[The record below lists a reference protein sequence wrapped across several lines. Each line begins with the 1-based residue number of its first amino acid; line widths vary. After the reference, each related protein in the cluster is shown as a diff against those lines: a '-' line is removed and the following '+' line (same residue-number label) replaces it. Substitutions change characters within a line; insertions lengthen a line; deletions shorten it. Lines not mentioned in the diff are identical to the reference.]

1 LWGLAFGGIPAVWIA
16 LGRDLTDVVSLMCIV
31 STLVLLRRDRPYL
44 AALALTAA
52 VLTRET
58 TVVVAGAIGLCWLVR
73 RRPPFVVAAVPA
85 GTFLIVQAL
94 LWWRWGVLPVR
105 QGTGP
110 LDGVLPLSGLVNAL
124 RFQFR
129 HSPGQV
135 SGTAAI
141 ALVFIVAVTA
151 VLWFRSSR
159 AAPHEKLAFVLYAS
173 LLVTLPILLWA
184 FDTNFF
190 RASEELIVLAL
201 VIVLDS
207 PAATSSLAAAGGIVT
222 AGSSMLLVELL
233 RGV

>member
-1 LWGLAFGGIPAVWIA
+1 RLLYPSLVWAAARGAPSPVPWALVGVNLAALAVLGFASGLLARSMGRHALWGLAFGGIPAVWIA

-31 STLVLLRRDRPYL
+31 STLVLLRRDRPYR

-124 RFQFR
+124 
-129 HSPGQV
+129 
-135 SGTAAI
+135 
-141 ALVFIVAVTA
+141 
-151 VLWFRSSR
+151 
-159 AAPHEKLAFVLYAS
+159 
-173 LLVTLPILLWA
+173 
-184 FDTNFF
+184 
-190 RASEELIVLAL
+190 
-201 VIVLDS
+201 
-207 PAATSSLAAAGGIVT
+207 
-222 AGSSMLLVELL
+222 
-233 RGV
+233 